1 MTLHSPPLAAT
12 LEPRT
17 GASSEAMLFAR
28 LQANDDDAFAELVA
42 LHGPAMLAVARR
54 LLLREADAHDA
65 VQDAFLSA
73 FRMLARFDGRAAI
86 ATWLHRIVLN
96 ACLMKLRTAR
106 RRPERSIEE
115 LLPTF
120 ADDGHQRPEARPWR
134 ELPQGAL
141 ERAETCAL
149 VHEKIAL
156 LPATYREVLVLR
168 DIEELDTD
176 EVATML
182 ATTRGALKVRLHRAR
197 QALRTLLE
205 PCFVEVQP

>member
-1 MTLHSPPLAAT
+1 MPTGSPC
-12 LEPRT
+12 
-17 GASSEAMLFAR
+17 EAVLVAR
-28 LQANDDDAFAELVA
+28 LQANDDAAFTELVA

-54 LLLREADAHDA
+54 ILVREADAHDA

-73 FRMLARFDGRAAI
+73 FRTLARFDGRASL

-96 ACLMKLRTAR
+96 ACLMKLRAAK
-106 RRPERSIEE
+106 RRPERSIDE

-120 ADDGHQRPEARPWR
+120 TADGHRESDSRAWR
-134 ELPQGAL
+134 EVPQGEL
-141 ERAETCAL
+141 ERAQTCAL
-149 VHEKIAL
+149 VRAKIEL
-156 LPATYREVLVLR
+156 LPASYREVLVLR
-168 DIEELDTD
+168 DLEELDSD

-205 PCFVEVQP
+205 PCFVEVAP